1 MRTAVDHVLSSD
13 ALADTLILQGRS
25 VAPIPSLDSQEIFSR
40 VQTTFDRH
48 AAQIAEMREEFG
60 N

>member
-1 MRTAVDHVLSSD
+1 VLSSD

-25 VAPIPSLDSQEIFSR
+25 VAPLPSLVSQEIFSR

-48 AAQIAEMREEFG
+48 AEQIAEMREEFG